1 MNPTSTYCLL
11 MYDITH
17 DATLQRV
24 ARQLQKHGYERI
36 NYSVWLGWKSPK
48 ENTELKKKLQE
59 LLKNPKAEGSKLY
72 YMPIKSHTLKEMK
85 SISGHKPKD
94 LEYWLGESKLEFF

>member
-1 MNPTSTYCLL
+1 MIPKRTYCLL

-24 ARQLQKHGYERI
+24 ATQLQKHGYERI

-48 ENTELKKKLQE
+48 ENIVLKKKLQE
-59 LLKNPKAEGSKLY
+59 LMKNPKAEGSRLY
-72 YMPIKSHTLKEMK
+72 YLPLKSHVLKDLI
-85 SISGHKPKD
+85 SISGHPPKE
-94 LEYWLGESKLEFF
+94 LEYWLGEKTLEFF